1 MSPVLKERKWRL
13 ACYAQKVNRFM
24 QKQILAKKHRKKLI
38 SSEFSMEMVFIDFI
52 TLPLV
57 SAICYQLIHHLICL
71 KSLGSFGPVKNN
83 FRGWCSAVLV

>member
-38 SSEFSMEMVFIDFI
+38 SSEFSMEMVLIHRLYYTTFG
-52 TLPLV
+52 
-57 SAICYQLIHHLICL
+57 ICYLLPADTSPHLSQIT
-71 KSLGSFGPVKNN
+71 
-83 FRGWCSAVLV
+83 W